1 MASRSLNLVMLIGNV
16 VADVELKRTTNNT
29 PFCSVV
35 VATNREWTLAS
46 GEKKEEVQFHRII
59 AWSKLAEIF
68 GQFLKKGKMVFIE
81 GRLQTRKYT
90 DSDGQERVSTEIVA
104 ENMILLG
111 SPREEREENEEP
123 KKRKENEKKP

>member
-1 MASRSLNLVMLIGNV
+1 MLIGNV